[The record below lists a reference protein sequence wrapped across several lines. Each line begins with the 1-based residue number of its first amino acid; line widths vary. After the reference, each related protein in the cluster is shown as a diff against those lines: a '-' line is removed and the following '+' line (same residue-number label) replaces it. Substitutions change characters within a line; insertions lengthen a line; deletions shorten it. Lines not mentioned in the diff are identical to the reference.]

1 MRLAWSFALAL
12 ALALCPASSA
22 LAAPTEAEIKAAR
35 KLFEQAQAHEAEGR
49 WIDALGLLERILL
62 VKETAGVR
70 FHMALSR
77 ERLGQLLAAEVDYR
91 RAAELAGQMKS
102 AEGDAIVEQTSA
114 ALAALKSRIPLL
126 TLRLPEG
133 IPGLRVE
140 IDGVALDEAQ
150 LRRPIPRD
158 PGAFSLRASAPGYE
172 DFSRIVSL
180 SEGGSQT
187 LDLVLS
193 RAVPAASSTSTPPPE
208 PSTPPPEPPA
218 RILGPARWP
227 GYAVGGA
234 ALVAAG
240 SGVFFYLQHRR
251 LRQETDDICADPRY
265 RCDRDGR
272 EARLS
277 DYRTYGLL
285 AGGVALVGAGA
296 AAYLLLAPGP
306 ERSGAAVVVGPGAVG
321 VVGRW

>member
-1 MRLAWSFALAL
+1 MRLAGSFAL

-35 KLFEQAQAHEAEGR
+35 RLFEQAQAHEAEGR
-49 WIDALGLLERILL
+49 WLDALGLLERILL

-77 ERLGQLLAAEVDYR
+77 ERLGQLLAAEADYR
-91 RAAELAGQMKS
+91 RAADLAGQMKS
-102 AEGDAIVEQTSA
+102 AEGKAIVEQTGA
-114 ALAALKSRIPLL
+114 ALAALKPRIPLL
-126 TLRLPEG
+126 TLRIPEG

-140 IDGVALDEAQ
+140 IDGVVLDEAQ
-150 LRRPIPRD
+150 LRRPLPRD
-158 PGAFSLRASAPGYE
+158 PGAFALRASAPGYE

-187 LDLVLS
+187 LDVVLS
-193 RAVPAASSTSTPPPE
+193 RAAPPPSP
-208 PSTPPPEPPA
+208 PSPPPSSAPSPPGPPPRA
-218 RILGPARWP
+218 SGPARWP
-227 GYAVGGA
+227 AYAVGGA

-240 SGVFFYLQHRR
+240 GGVFFYLQHRR

-272 EARLS
+272 EAKLS
-277 DYRTYGLL
+277 DYRNYGLI
-285 AGGVALVGAGA
+285 AGGVALVGVGA
-296 AAYLLLAPGP
+296 AAYLLLASSP
-306 ERSGAAVVVGPGAVG
+306 ERSGTALVVGPGALG
-321 VVGRW
+321 VAGRW